1 MINPKN
7 ILENNCDTGKRLM
20 AYLCEKGKN
29 HNHYKC
35 YSSFKNILSIKRSKF
50 LYLSTGET
58 WNDITDRNSFNNS
71 SNNCT
76 NFGKCF
82 SFSQDESVAM
92 WMLYGGI
99 DKLSGMIDFTKKGMQ
114 SILET
119 STISVGYFENNAF
132 VSLCELKRNDFEIFI
147 TDIIYYK
154 KNGEFYYI
162 NRYDESFSCLSE
174 EVFQTLNGCKKAYPW
189 KYENECRLIV
199 SIKNEL
205 FDKKC
210 SVVRINLADLDLG
223 KSFERVYRGP
233 NNPLR
238 NDEDSLPSKLDN
250 TIDWSLCDGK
260 NCIQN
265 YQKEIRDN
273 GTT

>member
-1 MINPKN
+1 MINRKKN
-7 ILENNCDTGKRLM
+7 LENNCGTAQTLM

-35 YSSFKNILSIKRSKF
+35 YSSFKKIVNIKEFKS

-58 WNDITDRNSFNNS
+58 WNDIVDRNSFNS
-71 SNNCT
+71 SCNEYT

-114 SILET
+114 SILDVAT
-119 STISVGYFENNAF
+119 VSVGYFDNNLF
-132 VSLCELKRNDFEIFI
+132 VSVKELMRNDFDIFI
-147 TDIIYYK
+147 TDIVYYK
-154 KNGEFYYI
+154 KKGSLYYI
-162 NRYDESFSCLSE
+162 SRCDESFPYLTE
-174 EVFQTLNGCKKAYPW
+174 EVFEKLNACKKAYPW

-205 FDKKC
+205 IDRSCKI
-210 SVVRINLADLDLG
+210 VRINLSNLDLG
-223 KSFERVYRGP
+223 KSFDRVYRGP
-233 NNPLR
+233 NNPLK
-238 NDEDSLPSKLDN
+238 NDENSFPSKLDN

-260 NCIQN
+260 SCILTAP
-265 YQKEIRDN
+265 KGDN
-273 GTT
+273 K